1 MATNNH
7 KSNRNTVKLG
17 VFGFG
22 CVGQGL
28 HQVLNATRGI
38 NADIKKICIKDGR
51 KKRSLPTA
59 LFTTDGDEILNDPE
73 IDIVVE
79 LIDDSEAAYEI
90 VKSALQKRKAVV
102 SANKKMIAEKLPEL
116 YKLQQKYNT
125 PLLYEASCCAS
136 IPIIR
141 NLEEY
146 YDNDLLNSVEGIF
159 NGSTNYILSSV
170 FNEGLTF
177 EKALTQAQELGF
189 TESDPVLDL
198 EGFDPVYKTSIVI
211 LHTFGLF
218 IPPEEIF
225 HYGIQNL
232 NAFDIEVARKR
243 GATIKLI
250 SKCAKKDG
258 KVYAYC
264 LPKFVNGNSP
274 LSKVDEEYNGIVLES
289 CFAENQFFVGKGA
302 GAQPTGS
309 AVISDIS
316 ALTYQY
322 KYEYK
327 KISQKNGYEPGN
339 NINLK
344 VYMRYRPYASIDLTR
359 FRTITEKYSSSDGSY
374 VIGTINLKDL
384 WYYKQIDEA
393 DLNMVLL
400 EEV

>member
-1 MATNNH
+1 MATENH
-7 KSNRNTVKLG
+7 KSNQTVKLG

-22 CVGQGL
+22 CVGHGL
-28 HQVLNATRGI
+28 HQVLSETRGI
-38 NADIKKICIKDGR
+38 NAEIKKICIKDEN

-73 IDIVVE
+73 IDVVVE
-79 LIDDSEAAYEI
+79 LIDDSEAAYKI
-90 VKSALQKRKAVV
+90 VKSALQKRKSVV
-102 SANKKMIAEKLPEL
+102 SANKKMIAERLPEL
-116 YKLQQKYNT
+116 YELQLKYNT
-125 PLLYEASCCAS
+125 PFLYEGSCCAS

-170 FNEGLTF
+170 FNEGITF
-177 EKALTQAQELGF
+177 EKALHQAQELGF
-189 TESDPVLDL
+189 AESDPTLDL
-198 EGFDPVYKTSIVI
+198 EGFDPVYKTSIII

-218 IPPEEIF
+218 IAPGEIF

-232 NAFDIEVARKR
+232 NAFDIEVAKKR
-243 GATIKLI
+243 GATIKLV
-250 SKCAKKDG
+250 SKCAKNDG

-264 LPKFVNGNSP
+264 LPKFVNRNSP

-302 GAQPTGS
+302 GAQPTGT

-316 ALTYQY
+316 ALTYKY

-327 KISQKNGYEPGN
+327 KISQK
-339 NINLK
+339 K
-344 VYMRYRPYASIDLTR
+344 W
-359 FRTITEKYSSSDGSY
+359 F
-374 VIGTINLKDL
+374 
-384 WYYKQIDEA
+384 
-393 DLNMVLL
+393 
-400 EEV
+400 